1 MRTKTPAIAKRSRS
15 QTPDRSSRSGLFGPP
30 SPPPPSRTYGKTKNR
45 SRPSTP
51 RHAASTRT
59 SPRHSS
65 PPIAS
70 SSTSPSHRI
79 QSLLNYEEP
88 VVLTPTSS
96 CSSSSIL
103 FPTDLNLYTDTLSA
117 PQSPQAKAQDMTMA
131 SNDDD
136 EPVFLSMRLVP
147 VQPKPPGGIAL
158 DGEAKQV
165 SVLKSALQAA
175 KNRIKALEDAAEERN
190 MCGCCKDVMFQPFI
204 LSCGH
209 SICKDCILRL
219 SAVYLGARM
228 NYACPECRTVQGRFT
243 PIPNYSAQSSVNDML
258 QSQGINPPPHSP
270 LQWPVKF
277 QSRPMT
283 FPFPLRNGT
292 YPCGSALASASILTP
307 APALALTHASVP
319 APFPIAVDDDE

>member
-1 MRTKTPAIAKRSRS
+1 MRTKTPVIAKRSRS
-15 QTPDRSSRSGLFGPP
+15 QTPDRSLRSGLFGPP

-51 RHAASTRT
+51 RHIASTRT
-59 SPRHSS
+59 SPCHSS

-96 CSSSSIL
+96 YSSSSIL
-103 FPTDLNLYTDTLSA
+103 FPTDSNLYTDTLSA
-117 PQSPQAKAQDMTMA
+117 PQSPQTKAQGVTMT

-147 VQPKPPGGIAL
+147 VQPKPPYGIAL
-158 DGEAKQV
+158 DGAAKQV
-165 SVLKSALQAA
+165 SELKSALQAA
-175 KNRIKALEDAAEERN
+175 NNRIKALEDAAEERN
-190 MCGCCKDVMFQPFI
+190 MC
-204 LSCGH
+204 
-209 SICKDCILRL
+209 
-219 SAVYLGARM
+219 ARM

-258 QSQGINPPPHSP
+258 QLQGINPPPHSP

-277 QSRPMT
+277 KSRPMT
-283 FPFPLRNGT
+283 FPFPLRDGT
-292 YPCGSALASASILTP
+292 YPCGSALASASILAP
-307 APALALTHASVP
+307 APALALAHASVP
-319 APFPIAVDDDE
+319 APFPITVDDDE